1 MKNVIK
7 GATKSKTIYFAMA
20 ISVLGPA
27 LDNFPELR
35 SFLGDNYGISFV
47 LLSMVMAY
55 LRFVTTKPLDD
66 K

>member
-1 MKNVIK
+1 
-7 GATKSKTIYFAMA
+7 MA